1 MLLSSIYGIVVV
13 VDGRSSGAPPDACE
27 TGTDIVPDHGASP
40 STDPLPF
47 SVDLS
52 GFKGNLYNAGQTYN
66 SEWNTLCILLAL

>member
-13 VDGRSSGAPPDACE
+13 DGRSDGAPPDACG
-27 TGTDIVPDHGASP
+27 TVTDIVPNHFSSL

-52 GFKGNLYNAGQTYN
+52 SFKGNLYNAGQTYN
-66 SEWNTLCILLAL
+66 SE